1 MEKKLKMRKKNKEII
16 DEEEEEEISSDK
28 SQKKCLE
35 KKRNRNNRKKC
46 RYCNVKFCPSSLYKH
61 IRRAHLD
68 LLSNEIKVKE
78 YAKICTKEI
87 NEVFEKIYDI
97 KLLSDFVNSNMKDPL
112 NNEKWFLQYKE
123 RMEKLR
129 DLNLKTK
136 VEDISY
142 ISFESDEDIQ

>member
-1 MEKKLKMRKKNKEII
+1 MRKKNKEII

-46 RYCNVKFCPSSLYKH
+46 R
-61 IRRAHLD
+61 
-68 LLSNEIKVKE
+68 LLKVKE

-123 RMEKLR
+123 RMEKLI

-136 VEDISY
+136 VEDINY
-142 ISFESDEDIQ
+142 LSFESDEE